1 MKDAGLY
8 AGIAF
13 ALGVRRRLFA
23 KQDLKGKTM
32 ADEEEIEKATP
43 KGSMITKI
51 LLFGVLPLMTA
62 TILVVGGLFIA
73 GVLPGGESGTAGN
86 DRELAA
92 GDEEGYS
99 EEDDG
104 ESMPAIYLPI
114 DPAFVVNFASQGKA
128 RFLQVTVEV
137 MTRDVTVPDKV
148 KLHMPVIRNNL
159 MLLFSTQSYDSVST
173 LEGKESLR
181 EEALEVVQQIL
192 EEETGDPGVEAV
204 YFTSFVMQ

>member
-1 MKDAGLY
+1 
-8 AGIAF
+8 
-13 ALGVRRRLFA
+13 
-23 KQDLKGKTM
+23 M
-32 ADEEEIEKATP
+32 ADDEDNEKEKP
-43 KGSMITKI
+43 KGSLITKI

-73 GVLPGGESGTAGN
+73 GVLPAGGDHGGGSAAEDGGADEGDFEDGEDGGGE
-86 DRELAA
+86 E
-92 GDEEGYS
+92 DEIVQ
-99 EEDDG
+99 
-104 ESMPAIYLPI
+104 PAVYMPI

-128 RFLQVTVEV
+128 RFLQITVEV
-137 MTRDVTVPDKV
+137 MTRDETVPDKV

-159 MLLFSTQSYDSVST
+159 MLLFSTQTYDNVST

-192 EEETGDPGVEAV
+192 EEETGDPGIEAI